1 MPPRGLRAPSL
12 HCRQSL
18 APSGS
23 SLWAGKWGTPPGHS
37 LFHRG
42 VFYHLFTPSSRRG
55 GRVFLPVSAGGP
67 SGPAQGGPCD
77 VVSPADSGGG
87 ARLSLEKAGGKN
99 TREEEVLP
107 PWTHLF
113 WFGGTLRGSSLFSAW
128 PAAHFPTPVTARPP
142 AGRAGRGRNFGTRC
156 AGIPKLGDAPRTAP
170 AKLALS
176 G

>member
-55 GRVFLPVSAGGP
+55 GRVFLPVSAGGA
-67 SGPAQGGPCD
+67 SGPTQVSTCD
-77 VVSPADSGGG
+77 VGSRPVPGGG
-87 ARLSLEKAGGKN
+87 SRLSLGESPDAKSRGGW
-99 TREEEVLP
+99 P
-107 PWTHLF
+107 PAPPFYSPLAARSF
-113 WFGGTLRGSSLFSAW
+113 CFGGRATLFRSIGYYDAHVGTLIWKLSFAKMLFSI
-128 PAAHFPTPVTARPP
+128 FFSKMRSKSV
-142 AGRAGRGRNFGTRC
+142 
-156 AGIPKLGDAPRTAP
+156 LESRT
-170 AKLALS
+170 K
-176 G
+176 

>member
-1 MPPRGLRAPSL
+1 LPPRGLRAPSL

-67 SGPAQGGPCD
+67 SRPAQVSTCD
-77 VVSPADSGGG
+77 VCSRPVPGGG
-87 ARLSLEKAGGKN
+87 SRLSLEKAGGKSAGG
-99 TREEEVLP
+99 P
-107 PWTHLF
+107 APWTPFFMARSLLARSFWGLCHIVPVVRLF
-113 WFGGTLRGSSLFSAW
+113 
-128 PAAHFPTPVTARPP
+128 
-142 AGRAGRGRNFGTRC
+142 RC
-156 AGIPKLGDAPRTAP
+156 PCTCPDLGAFF
-170 AKLALS
+170 
-176 G
+176 